1 MAEVV
6 FLEMTSQDEY
16 DFIKEILN
24 KVRLRERGYTEDEAT
39 RKILQRFKPGS
50 LIKNENEID
59 SQRAKEK
66 QDNR

>member
-6 FLEMTSQDEY
+6 FLEMTFQDEY

-39 RKILQRFKPGS
+39 RKILERFKQGRA
-50 LIKNENEID
+50 IKIENETN